1 MVKDVV
7 PELLTELEQKRQT
20 NVMKD
25 GKLLRVAKR
34 IDSGQATLQ
43 DVHTYAERLGVDLSD
58 ALVST
63 LTADNLPNGT
73 LYYNIAERTVLPALE
88 NNYDLVNEA
97 AEKAQKAMD
106 KKAKIGLG
114 SVKADFPK
122 DRVQHLID
130 KLTADD
136 ITADDV
142 IRWLSE
148 PIVNNSEAFVDDYVE
163 ANASFRSKAGLKTKI
178 IRRAEA
184 KCCDW
189 CSDLEGEYDYETAPA
204 DIYRRHENCRC
215 LVTYKSEK
223 ISQNVW
229 SKRKWETPKE
239 DLTQRQQAGQKK
251 ELSAQDRLDQLH
263 QIERDAQIKQFA
275 KETGYSR
282 KASQQATKGK
292 TPEQIAADIKKI
304 KERQQIIRG

>member
-7 PELLTELEQKRQT
+7 PELLTELEQRRQT

>member
-178 IRRAEA
+178 IRRAQA